1 MKGNK
6 MALRVGIIGVGVM
19 GADHA
24 RTLAEHVPG
33 ASVHAIYD
41 ADAKRA
47 KAIARERGVETIART
62 PEALIA
68 DKTVDAVLIASPDQ
82 THAPLTLAC
91 LAAGKP
97 ALCEKPLAPTSR
109 ECLEVIAAEVKLG
122 KRLVEIGYM
131 RRYDP
136 PYVAMKAKWKSGDLG
151 KPLMFHCVHRNVSAP
166 PWFDSK
172 MAIANS
178 AVHEFDIARW
188 VLDSDFTAASVF
200 QPEPT
205 SKDAIV
211 APVFLVLKSAAG
223 QLVNIEIFNNAGYGY
238 DVKGEL
244 VCENGTVSLR
254 APVHNEL
261 NVALTN
267 STPIPEDWRPR
278 FADAYRRQNQAWI
291 ASVSAGKPTATGA
304 SAWDGYAAAI
314 VAEAGL
320 RSLGEGRTVGI
331 EMAARPKLYRA

>member
-1 MKGNK
+1 MTV
-6 MALRVGIIGVGVM
+6 RVGIIGVGIM

-24 RTLAEHVPG
+24 RTFAAHVPG

-47 KAIARERGVETIART
+47 KAIAKDSGAEVVAKT
-62 PEALIA
+62 PEALIN
-68 DKTVDAVLIASPDQ
+68 DKTVDAVLIASPDE

-97 ALCEKPLAPTSR
+97 VLCEKPLAPTSH
-109 ECLEVIAAEVKLG
+109 ECLEVIAAETKLG
-122 KRLVEIGYM
+122 NRLVQIGYM

-178 AVHEFDIARW
+178 AVHEFDVARW
-188 VLDSDFTAASVF
+188 VLDSDFVAASVF
-200 QPEPT
+200 QPDPT

-211 APVFLVLKSAAG
+211 TPVFLVLKNAAG

-244 VCENGTVSLR
+244 VCEKGTVSLR
-254 APVHNEL
+254 APVDNEL

-267 STPIPEDWRPR
+267 STSIPEDWRPR
-278 FADAYRRQNQAWI
+278 FADAYRHQNQAWI
-291 ASVSAGKPTATGA
+291 QSVRDGKPTSTGA
-304 SAWDGYAAAI
+304 NAWDGYAAAI

-320 RSLGEGRTVGI
+320 RSLGEGRTVTI
-331 EMAARPKLYRA
+331 EMAAKPKLYRS